1 MYQDYMKQVPIPTHR
16 GSVIPFTSWTG
27 LSKSIKQLYGQP
39 LHYLTNILL
48 NQWDKMRIGCED
60 EDVPLDT
67 LIHPCKAEATVWLV
81 EEIHRLSTSHHH
93 LAKLWLSDPRPHAY
107 IDPIFPKL
115 WRSSGE
121 IALSGCSTSLC
132 VPFAFLFFLSWII
145 VTFCGF
151 NKSTANGTEIL
162 GFDEPLG
169 ILIVELVEICFCYTV
184 LYRVWSSGNWQWK
197 HIPI

>member
-115 WRSSGE
+115 
-121 IALSGCSTSLC
+121 
-132 VPFAFLFFLSWII
+132 
-145 VTFCGF
+145 
-151 NKSTANGTEIL
+151 
-162 GFDEPLG
+162 
-169 ILIVELVEICFCYTV
+169 
-184 LYRVWSSGNWQWK
+184 
-197 HIPI
+197 